1 MLYISQSTKKF
12 IFLEH
17 ARKKK
22 ILGFWV
28 KMKNK
33 ELNSNVDAEF
43 GEVLKKKER
52 HIVSWS
58 QEVVFLFFF

>member
-1 MLYISQSTKKF
+1 M
-12 IFLEH
+12 
-17 ARKKK
+17 
-22 ILGFWV
+22 